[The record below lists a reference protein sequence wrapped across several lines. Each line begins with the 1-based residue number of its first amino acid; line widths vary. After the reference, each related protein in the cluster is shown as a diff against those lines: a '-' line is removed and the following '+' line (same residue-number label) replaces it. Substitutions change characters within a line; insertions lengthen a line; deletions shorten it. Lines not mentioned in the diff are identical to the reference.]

1 MANIEELRIVENI
14 NAKYGQVNAERL
26 PVMTGNYARLNR
38 NDDLVNVLFAAT
50 ISRGLASI
58 CLLTNYFI
66 MRRVTR
72 RPGMVSLAGWRY
84 LDPRRYGC
92 QAIRVLRR
100 GGCVALR
107 W

>member
-58 CLLTNYFI
+58 CLSTNYFI
-66 MRRVTR
+66 TQYLTR
-72 RPGMVSLAGWRY
+72 RLTRRLGHVALAGWRI
-84 LDPRRYGC
+84 DCR
-92 QAIRVLRR
+92 A
-100 GGCVALR
+100 
-107 W
+107 